1 MDLNAW
7 NFQNEISLISD
18 FITTGDQLGGVR
30 AVGKAKI
37 TVNGIITVCTVG
49 RNFLIR

>member
-18 FITTGDQLGGVR
+18 FITTGDQLGGVSGPSALPLCAAMLSR
-30 AVGKAKI
+30 
-37 TVNGIITVCTVG
+37 
-49 RNFLIR
+49 R